1 MKIKFSVNSQIML
14 ALVLAVVAG
23 YFLQDHTTFV
33 ESYIRPLGIIFL
45 NLLKFI
51 VVPLV
56 FLSIA
61 VGILSMEDVRKVGK
75 LGLCSLLYF
84 MITTVLAVTLGLFI
98 PTLTKEWFPHIDI
111 PADAPTVVPHIT
123 FRDQLIGIFPHN
135 IIEPILN
142 NQMMQVIVIAVFFG
156 VAIVHVPYRAG

>member
-56 FLSIA
+56 FLSIV
-61 VGILSMEDVRKVGK
+61 VGILSM
-75 LGLCSLLYF
+75 
-84 MITTVLAVTLGLFI
+84 
-98 PTLTKEWFPHIDI
+98 
-111 PADAPTVVPHIT
+111 
-123 FRDQLIGIFPHN
+123 
-135 IIEPILN
+135 
-142 NQMMQVIVIAVFFG
+142 
-156 VAIVHVPYRAG
+156 